1 VLLAACVLFGILAA
15 DPQPGFPDGSSGAS
29 TVAVSSKILQVRP
42 GPEVVLYNLINQE
55 RGKSGLK
62 ALHWDAKLAEA
73 AEDHA
78 KLMSERGGLS
88 HQFSGEPDLLAR
100 LTHRSVRLD
109 TASENVV
116 YDSSAE
122 AAHEAFDKSLP
133 HRENMLNATFDGVGI
148 AVVNRNGILYVV
160 EDFAHRISDM
170 DNDAAEQAI
179 ADHLATLRQQHGLP
193 PLEFIVNPRVQ
204 LLVEQM
210 AARGIPDGHG
220 PLSLGSVRSAASY
233 ATTSPDEIPPDV
245 ARLAALSGA
254 GTYTVGVR
262 FVRTAKYPSG
272 LFWVSIVLFDENSTL
287 ARR

>member
-1 VLLAACVLFGILAA
+1 
-15 DPQPGFPDGSSGAS
+15 
-29 TVAVSSKILQVRP
+29 
-42 GPEVVLYNLINQE
+42 
-55 RGKSGLK
+55 
-62 ALHWDAKLAEA
+62 
-73 AEDHA
+73 
-78 KLMSERGGLS
+78 
-88 HQFSGEPDLLAR
+88 
-100 LTHRSVRLD
+100 
-109 TASENVV
+109 VV

-220 PLSLGSVRSAASY
+220 PRLVPTKSLR
-233 ATTSPDEIPPDV
+233 TSPD
-245 ARLAALSGA
+245 
-254 GTYTVGVR
+254 
-262 FVRTAKYPSG
+262 
-272 LFWVSIVLFDENSTL
+272 
-287 ARR
+287 